1 MSTTYCVCLTTS
13 PITLDIARR
22 VHSARNAHRLLT
34 VSSMCML
41 QILLLRL
48 RSKTEGL
55 RASHDVVDG
64 VDAHAVVAP
73 VAAGVLAT
81 PALRDELTACMHV
94 DRCPAC
100 STGESGHSVREWATE
115 ILVFEDAMSGEL
127 WTGGRHR
134 RDRWPTFPE
143 ISR

>member
-1 MSTTYCVCLTTS
+1 
-13 PITLDIARR
+13 
-22 VHSARNAHRLLT
+22 
-34 VSSMCML
+34 ML

-73 VAAGVLAT
+73 VAAGVLAI

-100 STGESGHSVREWATE
+100 STGESGHSVRMGNGNLSLEE
-115 ILVFEDAMSGEL
+115 AMSGEL